1 MTAPVPPLPP
11 VAHVPPLP
19 LLPVNA
25 AHPDERRRRFRSALS
40 PWLFLAPALLVFL
53 WFKFIPMVRGVQMSF
68 YQVRFADDDIW
79 VGWSNFERALHD
91 TALHAAAGRTLL
103 YVLVT
108 VSLSALIALMLA
120 QALQGT
126 TRSLR
131 IVRTAIFL
139 PAVTSAAVVAEIWR
153 ILYAPTPTGVMN
165 TLIGWVGIAPQGFF
179 SNPDQALA
187 ALMGMHVWKHVPY
200 DTVIFIAGLAGV
212 NRELYDAAAVD
223 GAGAWRRFV
232 HVTLPGLAP
241 AITVVIALGFI
252 RGFRVF
258 TEVYATTGGGPAGS
272 TEVVMTQIYK
282 QGFQELD
289 FGYAAAASTL
299 LFIFTALTTAAFL
312 VWRRRRA
319 RR

>member
-1 MTAPVPPLPP
+1 MSPPTRLPP
-11 VAHVPPLP
+11 KGAQRPAQHE
-19 LLPVNA
+19 A
-25 AHPDERRRRFRSALS
+25 GRASRTRSWRALAS
-40 PWLFLAPALLVFL
+40 PWLFLAPALLVFV
-53 WFKFIPMVRGVQMSF
+53 WFKFIPMLQGLKMSF
-68 YQVRFADDDIW
+68 YQVRFADADIW
-79 VGWSNFERALHD
+79 VGWDNFQRVFNDEAL
-91 TALHAAAGRTLL
+91 AAAAGRTLL
-103 YVLVT
+103 YVVVT
-108 VSLSALIALMLA
+108 VILSALIAIVLA

-126 TRSLR
+126 ARHVR

-153 ILYAPTPTGVMN
+153 ILYAPTATGVVN
-165 TLIGWVGIAPQGFF
+165 TALGWVGIAPQGFF
-179 SNPDQALA
+179 ADPDQALA
-187 ALMGMHVWKHVPY
+187 ALMAMHVWKHVPY

-223 GAGAWRRFV
+223 GANAWRRFV

-282 QGFQELD
+282 QGFQDLD
-289 FGYAAAASTL
+289 FGYAAAASSV
-299 LFIFTALTTAAFL
+299 LFLFTALTTAAFL
-312 VWRRRRA
+312 AWRRKAAA
-319 RR
+319 R

>member
-1 MTAPVPPLPP
+1 MKP
-11 VAHVPPLP
+11 H
-19 LLPVNA
+19 
-25 AHPDERRRRFRSALS
+25 RFREALS

-53 WFKFIPMVRGVQMSF
+53 YFKFIPMARGMQMSF
-68 YQVRFADDDIW
+68 YKVSFGDADEW
-79 VGWSNFERALHD
+79 VGWDNFARVFTEETLRY
-91 TALHAAAGRTLL
+91 AAGRTLL

-108 VSLSALIALMLA
+108 VTLSATIALLLA

-126 TRSLR
+126 ARHMR
-131 IVRTAIFL
+131 ILRTAMFL

-153 ILYAPTPTGVMN
+153 ILYAPTPAGVIN
-165 TLIGWVGIAPQGFF
+165 TIIAWVGAAPQGFF

-200 DTVIFIAGLAGV
+200 DTVIFVAGLAGV

-223 GAGAWRRFV
+223 GANAWHRFV

-241 AITVVIALGFI
+241 AITVVLTLGCI

-272 TEVVMTQIYK
+272 TEVVMTHIYK

-289 FGYAAAASTL
+289 FGYAAAASTV
-299 LFIFTALTTAAFL
+299 LFLFTALATAAFL
-312 VWRRRRA
+312 AWRRRG

>member
-1 MTAPVPPLPP
+1 MTT
-11 VAHVPPLP
+11 
-19 LLPVNA
+19 
-25 AHPDERRRRFRSALS
+25 PDPGERRRARSRFRSALS
-40 PWLFLAPALLVFL
+40 PWLFLSPALLMFL

-68 YQVRFADDDIW
+68 YQVRFADADIW
-79 VGWSNFERALHD
+79 VGWDNFARAFSD
-91 TALHAAAGRTLL
+91 SALHAAAGRTLL

-108 VSLSALIALMLA
+108 VTLSAVIALLLA

-126 TRSLR
+126 TRGLR

-223 GAGAWRRFV
+223 GANAWRRFV

-312 VWRRRRA
+312 AWRRQRVRR
-319 RR
+319 